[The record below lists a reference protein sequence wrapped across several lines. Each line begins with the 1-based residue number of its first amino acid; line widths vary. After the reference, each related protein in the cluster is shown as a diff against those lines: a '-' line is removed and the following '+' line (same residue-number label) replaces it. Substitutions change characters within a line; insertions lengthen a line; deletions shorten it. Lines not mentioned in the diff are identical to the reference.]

1 MEHEVVGKLRARVAA
16 WRYKN
21 PGRSLKVIAVAGP
34 YGKTTSSL
42 ILSEMLQEAGS
53 SVMVLTNHGC
63 FLNGEPVSHR
73 YDASADALQ
82 HCLSVARK
90 NEVGYVIIEVA
101 DSLVRSH
108 VLPTLPLMMSVVT
121 GDSPAAQAL
130 LAEPADYAVVPSGF
144 DVAALGVAPHQ
155 AINFGDSDLAE
166 AQIVKVTERRMGTE
180 VDMVIDHQT
189 KLSVATYLVGQAN
202 ALNVAAAVS
211 AAYVLA
217 ADTSTFEEG
226 VARLERVAGN
236 YDYIP
241 AENTPYT
248 VAVDGAVSEK
258 SLELVLK
265 SAAKLKK
272 RRLLA
277 VVDGSVSNEFYPLVK
292 QLADRVITVGETAE
306 LPGVEQA
313 ADMKGALELA
323 KRGAKKDDLVLLL
336 GRDFAE
342 LTPDGATTR
351 AHQMVGAL
359 GE

>member
-21 PGRSLKVIAVAGP
+21 PARSLKVIAVAGP
-34 YGKTTSSL
+34 YGKTTTSL
-42 ILSEMLQEAGS
+42 ILGEILQEAGS
-53 SVMVLTNHGC
+53 SVMTLTNHGC
-63 FLNGEPVSHR
+63 FHDGQPISNR
-73 YDASADALQ
+73 YDSSPDAMQ

-90 NEVGYVIIEVA
+90 KEVGYVIVEVSEA
-101 DSLVRSH
+101 LVASH
-108 VLPTLPLMMSVVT
+108 VLPTLPLMMSIIT
-121 GDSPAAQAL
+121 ADSPAAQAL

-155 AINFGDSDLAE
+155 AIIFGDSDLAE

-189 KLSVATYLVGQAN
+189 KLSVATYLIGQAN

-236 YDYIP
+236 YDYVP
-241 AENTPYT
+241 TEAPY
-248 VAVDGAVSEK
+248 VIAVDGATQEK
-258 SLELVLK
+258 SLELVLG
-265 SAAKLKK
+265 SAMKLKK

-277 VVDGSVSNEFYPLVK
+277 VVDASISNEFYPMVK
-292 QLADRVITVGETAE
+292 QSADRVITVGESAE

-313 ADMKGALELA
+313 ADMKAALDLA

-342 LTPDGATTR
+342 LTPDGKTR
-351 AHQMVGAL
+351 SHEMIEAP